1 MPAGR
6 LCPGPVRS
14 GSAASSLRSALCCRL
29 SGKSKQAPC
38 QLAILPLSTIL
49 RE

>member
-14 GSAASSLRSALCCRL
+14 GNAASSLRQAPCCRL
-29 SGKSKQAPC
+29 SGEPKQAPC
-38 QLAILPLSTIL
+38 QLALLPISMALQG
-49 RE
+49 